1 MQTLAVQFLD
11 QGFHRV
17 LFNAM
22 PMPVFVVDQDV
33 SILEYNTAAA
43 GLLGNK
49 KKGLLLRRAGDVLHC
64 LNASQTPEG
73 CGHSSRCC
81 QCVVRRAVGAA
92 FRGRAVTRQ
101 AGEVQWSGK
110 VKRKKLSV
118 RVSAQPINYDQQKF
132 VLLVLEG
139 LND

>member
-22 PMPVFVVDQDV
+22 PMPVFVVDPDV

-43 GLLGNK
+43 ALVGEDK
-49 KKGLLLRRAGDVLHC
+49 KAILQRRGGDVLHC
-64 LNASQTPEG
+64 LHATETEGG
-73 CGHSSRCC
+73 CGRSPACAD
-81 QCVVRRAVGAA
+81 CVVRNAVRSALEGQP
-92 FRGRAVTRQ
+92 VTRRW
-101 AGEVQWSGK
+101 ANLDLLTNSKSRK
-110 VKRKKLSV
+110 VKM
-118 RVSAQPINYDQQKF
+118 RVTTQPVKYKRHDF

-139 LND
+139 LNG